1 MLSEGTL
8 LRWFSY
14 VFLLGHT
21 MPVKV
26 LSLTGQWMIH
36 MPERFQTFEGVEVP
50 SDAFTA
56 RMRLLTGDSDVYER

>member
-1 MLSEGTL
+1 
-8 LRWFSY
+8 
-14 VFLLGHT
+14 
-21 MPVKV
+21 
-26 LSLTGQWMIH
+26 MIH